1 MGLSHYRTSFGVRS
15 YEIGRLGFIST
26 GTLLRY
32 LEHIATEASAAAG
45 FPRSWYDEH
54 DSAWV
59 VRQMTFEVERPII
72 LTDELAFDTWPSQ
85 YVRIQAYRE
94 YLVTSQSTEHPL
106 ARARAHWVYVGRQ
119 RGLPIRLPA
128 DIPEHAV
135 ADPQTVNFS
144 ALPVITAPGDTLP
157 SFQQSLTAR
166 AYEADIMGH
175 INNTIYMDWLEEA
188 VQSALTQLPAGLLGQ
203 PPESGGLLR
212 AFLQRGVIDYM
223 KASLPGDQLAV
234 ITTLKGRY
242 QDGLAWSQ
250 VIQRNDSEEVL
261 VRAETCWAWLP

>member
-59 VRQMTFEVERPII
+59 VRQMTFEIERPII

-85 YVRIQAYRE
+85 YARIQAYRE
-94 YLVTSQSTEHPL
+94 YLVSNQSSEQLL

-128 DIPEHAV
+128 DIPEHAIP
-135 ADPQTVNFS
+135 DPQTVSFTP
-144 ALPVITAPGDTLP
+144 LPVITAPGDTLP
-157 SFQQSLTAR
+157 GFHQSLVAR
-166 AYEADIMGH
+166 TYEADIMGH

-188 VQSALTQLPAGLLGQ
+188 VQNALAQAPIGMPVQ
-203 PPESGGLLR
+203 QSEPGGLPR
-212 AFLQRGVIDYM
+212 IYLQRGTIDYM
-223 KASLPGDQLAV
+223 KPSLPGDQLEV
-234 ITTLKGRY
+234 LSTLAGSFHN
-242 QDGLAWSQ
+242 GLAWSQ
-250 VIQRNDSEEVL
+250 VIQRKDSAEVL

>member
-1 MGLSHYRTSFGVRS
+1 MGLSHYLTSFGVRS
-15 YEIGRLGFIST
+15 YEINRFGFIST

-59 VRQMTFEVERPII
+59 VRQMTFEVEQPII

-85 YVRIQAYRE
+85 YARIQAYRE
-94 YLVTSQSTEHPL
+94 YLVTSQSNGHPL

-128 DIPEHAV
+128 DIPEQAIP
-135 ADPQTVNFS
+135 DPQTVTFS
-144 ALPVITAPGDTLP
+144 ALPVVTAPGSDLP
-157 SFQQSLTAR
+157 SFHLTLEAR
-166 AYEADIMGH
+166 RYEADIMGH

-188 VQSALTQLPAGLLGQ
+188 VQSALARLPAGVLAH
-203 PPESGGLLR
+203 PPESDYLPR
-212 AFLQRGVIDYM
+212 AFLQRGSVDYM
-223 KASLPGDQLAV
+223 KASLPGDQLDV
-234 ITTLKGRY
+234 ITTLAGSY

-250 VIQRNDSEEVL
+250 VIQRKDSAEAL
-261 VRAETCWAWLP
+261 VRAETYWAWLP

>member
-72 LTDELAFDTWPSQ
+72 LTDELTFDTWPSQ
-85 YVRIQAYRE
+85 YARIQAYRE
-94 YLVTSQSTEHPL
+94 YLITNQSSGRPL
-106 ARARAHWVYVGRQ
+106 VRARGHWVYVGRQ

-128 DIPEHAV
+128 DIPEHAIP
-135 ADPQTVNFS
+135 DPQTVSFS
-144 ALPVITAPGDTLP
+144 PLPVITPPGDTLP
-157 SFQQSLTAR
+157 SVHQNLVAR
-166 AYEADIMGH
+166 TYEADIIGH

-188 VQSALTQLPAGLLGQ
+188 VQNALAQVPASMLGHQPEPGRLP
-203 PPESGGLLR
+203 R
-212 AFLQRGVIDYM
+212 IFLQQGTIDYM
-223 KASLPGDQLAV
+223 KPSLPGDQLEV
-234 ITTLKGRY
+234 ITTLAGSY

-250 VIQRNDSEEVL
+250 VIQRKDAAEAL
-261 VRAETCWAWLP
+261 VRAETCWAWLS